1 MYFTHWI
8 NTYLRTH
15 ESSEYVPTDCHA
27 RWIMSLLSRVDD
39 FVSPDD
45 MHLLRNLARACVGL
59 LKYIKQK
66 SDTPVSS
73 DHTPRIMAEP
83 SCWIIISTVA
93 DVWKQKDLWMDAEEA
108 LNPLH
113 VQC

>member
-8 NTYLRTH
+8 NTYLRTP
-15 ESSEYVPTDCHA
+15 ESGEYLPTDCHA

-45 MHLLRNLARACVGL
+45 MHLLRNLARACTGL
-59 LKYIKQK
+59 LKHIKEVPDASVPPDDAPK
-66 SDTPVSS
+66 
-73 DHTPRIMAEP
+73 IMTEP
-83 SCWIIISTVA
+83 SCWIILSTIA

-108 LNPLH
+108 LKALH
-113 VQC
+113 C